1 MGLLQF
7 DDSGNSKEGGRDGKM
22 ARADERE
29 RGRTWQE
36 NEAQREC
43 LVATAADVVCESSH
57 NVALDSQN
65 HQKRIRLWPWAEAVD
80 GKIVVMIR

>member
-1 MGLLQF
+1 M
-7 DDSGNSKEGGRDGKM
+7 M

-57 NVALDSQN
+57 NVAPDPQPKGMETTAL
-65 HQKRIRLWPWAEAVD
+65 
-80 GKIVVMIR
+80 G

>member
-7 DDSGNSKEGGRDGKM
+7 DDSGNSKEGGDGKM

-43 LVATAADVVCESSH
+43 LVATAADVVCECSR
-57 NVALDSQN
+57 NVALDPQST
-65 HQKRIRLWPWAEAVD
+65 KR
-80 GKIVVMIR
+80 G